1 MKILIAD
8 DDQISRM
15 ITKAAV
21 EQSGHECIVAVD
33 GDSAWQLYKEHSP
46 EAVVTDLMMPG
57 LNGLDLCRAIR
68 AAEEDRY
75 TYVILVTSH
84 GSRKD
89 VLAGMEAG
97 ADDYVT
103 KPLDP
108 FSLHIR
114 LLAAQRITSL
124 HADLARYRSAL
135 SEQAR
140 TDPLTKLHNRLKL
153 AEDLGALHSGG
164 VTGHNYCLAMV
175 DVDNFKSYNDIY
187 GHQAGDAALVAIA
200 STLASEVRK
209 SDAVYRFGGEE
220 FLLVL
225 RDQEAPGAR
234 MVMERVRSAVQ
245 SLRIEH
251 SGDPDGVLTISAGI
265 SAFTD
270 GHRAGTEQLLREAD
284 LALYASKASGRNRVS
299 LADAL
304 RSE

>member
-68 AAEEDRY
+68 AAEEDSY

-135 SEQAR
+135 TEQAR

-153 AEDLGALHSGG
+153 AEDLGTLDH
-164 VTGHNYCLAMV
+164 HYCLAMV

-187 GHQAGDAALVAIA
+187 GHQAGDAALIAIA
-200 STLASEVRK
+200 STLAGEVRK
-209 SDAVYRFGGEE
+209 SDGVYRFGGEE

-225 RDQEAPGAR
+225 RDQQAEGAR
-234 MVMERVRSAVQ
+234 LVMERVRSAVQ
-245 SLRIEH
+245 DLRIEH

-265 SAFTD
+265 SAFTS

-284 LALYASKASGRNRVS
+284 LALYAAKASGRNRVS
-299 LADAL
+299 LAGAIG
-304 RSE
+304 SE